1 MLGIHFEGKESHA
14 QICSGAHGRG
24 KGVFKTRDRRWIWEM
39 VSSKDIVGEEGTVE
53 VKGAEP
59 RPFMH
64 PLAGDMA
71 P

>member
-1 MLGIHFEGKESHA
+1 M
-14 QICSGAHGRG
+14 
-24 KGVFKTRDRRWIWEM
+24 IWEM
-39 VSSKDIVGEEGTVE
+39 VSSKEIVGEEGAME